1 MSHKIA
7 IEDVVYLVEK
17 RLGID
22 GVQACDYI
30 YTYLGK
36 VHKDFKSKYMNMDDL
51 VYLRDSFLKMVDIPK
66 LNNLDYQSF
75 LQHTNEL
82 LESGSKIKTASSENK
97 KTNPP
102 IIFVSLLGK

>member
-30 YTYLGK
+30 YTYLEK
-36 VHKDFKSKYMNMDDL
+36 THRDFKSKYMSMADL
-51 VYLRDSFLKMVDIPK
+51 VFIRDSFLKMVDITK

-82 LESGSKIKTASSENK
+82 LESGSKIKTASAENR

-102 IIFVSLLGK
+102 IIFVSMLGK